1 MCLKKIFNRTHC
13 RSLPIL
19 AALILA
25 WTFVTAVWAQE
36 SLDSNSNKNFLW
48 SVETGS
54 KTVYLLGSLHLTRS
68 DAWPLAQEIESAYN
82 DCKKVV
88 FEADVGGMNGPAA
101 QAKVMTLGLYPE
113 GQTLEQNISGETY
126 RLLQKK
132 ATALGLPMV
141 YLARFKPWLCALTL
155 TAMEYQR
162 LGFDLKHGIDDYFLK
177 KAKGDGKETIFLET
191 VEHQLNLFTQLD
203 VCEQESF
210 LGQTL
215 KDLEVMETLASDVV
229 AAWKTGN
236 VDKLS
241 SIITISFQEY
251 PDIYDR
257 VFVQRN
263 KEWAAQIDHLT
274 KQNGNVLVIV
284 GAGHLVGTEGLVELL
299 KKKGYTV
306 EQR

>member
-19 AALILA
+19 AAFILA

-48 SVETGS
+48 SVETGTT
-54 KTVYLLGSLHLTRS
+54 TVYLLGSLHVMRS

-88 FEADVGGMNGPAA
+88 FETDVDGMNGPAA
-101 QAKVMTLGLYPE
+101 QARVMTLGLYPE

-126 RLLQKK
+126 RLLHEK
-132 ATALGLPMV
+132 ATARGLPMA
-141 YLARFKPWLCALTL
+141 YLVHYKPWLCALTL
-155 TAMEYQR
+155 TVMEFQR
-162 LGFDLKHGIDDYFLK
+162 LGFDLRHGVDNYFFR
-177 KAKGDGKETIFLET
+177 KAKADGKETIFFET
-191 VEHQLNLFTQLD
+191 VEHQLNLFAQLD
-203 VCEQESF
+203 VREQESF

-215 KDLEVMETLASDVV
+215 KDLEVIETLASDMV

-241 SIITISFQEY
+241 SIITISFKEY

-257 VFVQRN
+257 LFVQRN

-274 KQNGNVLVIV
+274 KQNGNVLVVV
-284 GAGHLVGTEGLVELL
+284 GAGHLVGTKGLVELL

-306 EQR
+306 KQR

>member
-1 MCLKKIFNRTHC
+1 MSLKKIFNRTHC
-13 RSLPIL
+13 QSLPIL
-19 AALILA
+19 VAFILT

-48 SVETGS
+48 SVETGTT
-54 KTVYLLGSLHLTRS
+54 TVYLLGSLHVTRS

-82 DCKKVV
+82 DCNKVV
-88 FEADVGGMNGPAA
+88 FETDVGGMNGPAA

-155 TAMEYQR
+155 TAMEFQR
-162 LGFDLKHGIDDYFLK
+162 LGFDLQHGVDDYFLK
-177 KAKGDGKETIFLET
+177 KAKADTKETIFLET
-191 VEHQLNLFTQLD
+191 VEHQINLFAQLD

-215 KDLEVMETLASDVV
+215 KDLEVIETLASDMV

-257 VFVQRN
+257 LFVQRN
-263 KEWAAQIDHLT
+263 KEWVAQIDHLT
-274 KQNGNVLVIV
+274 KQNDNVLVVV

-306 EQR
+306 KQR